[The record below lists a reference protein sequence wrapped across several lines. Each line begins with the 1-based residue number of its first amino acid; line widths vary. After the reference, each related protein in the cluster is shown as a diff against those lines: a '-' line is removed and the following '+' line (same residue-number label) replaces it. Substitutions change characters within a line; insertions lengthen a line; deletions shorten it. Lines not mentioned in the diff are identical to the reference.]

1 MTTNELSQVVNFIA
15 KTSEY
20 QNELVGFT
28 VSKSNINELGFKI
41 HLFEIRPNG
50 DLPSSFKF
58 IKTFSV
64 LDQLFIPTVCVIIR
78 HNDET
83 NQVEFQI
90 F

>member
-1 MTTNELSQVVNFIA
+1 MTTTELSQVVNFIS

-20 QNELVGFT
+20 QNDKVGFT
-28 VSKSNINELGFKI
+28 VSRSNINELGFKV
-41 HLFEIRPNG
+41 HLFEIKKNG
-50 DLPSSFKF
+50 ELPQSFGF

-64 LDQLFIPTVCVIIR
+64 LDNNLIPTVCVIIR
-78 HNDET
+78 YNDET